1 MNVKRKSSWILLFAA
16 MLLTSCSNST
26 VYDDETFFIN
36 FDAGGGEGS
45 LIINSL
51 KQSK

>member
-36 FDAGGGEGS
+36 FDAGGG
-45 LIINSL
+45 
-51 KQSK
+51 KVH